1 MKQLQLDAF
10 LKYRFLSE
18 LAISPDCE
26 KTAVVVSKADPDPEA
41 NSYDSEIW
49 LYKNE
54 KWSQLTGLQKEK
66 NFVWEDDTH
75 ILFPALRTDKEKER
89 AKAGEVFTVYY
100 RISTEG
106 GEAVKAF
113 ELPFAASLKERIPD
127 TDLWIL
133 EGGSSPDC
141 PDFYKL
147 SKEEQAEALKKRKEN
162 ADYEILTEI
171 PFYRNGAGFTDK
183 KRSTIF
189 LFNMKSKEVTRISDP
204 MYNASSPVTDG
215 KHIYYIQNIA
225 GDVVWEGTGTI
236 FCYSI
241 KNDKSKKVLEA
252 KGYDLYMLFFLNG
265 KLMAAAEKESR
276 WHISD
281 IPSFY
286 EVDLEKEKLRL
297 FAEGEYEPFN
307 STGSDCRLGGIRE
320 YKTTEQALF
329 FVSTVKNDAIIVR
342 LDQEGRFSKIVD
354 RPGSVDGFDI
364 AKDGRIMLIGMYDM
378 KLQEVY
384 SSDIGGGKPD
394 KTSSFNDAVLDGV
407 YVAKPRKIT
416 IQSEAWDIDGWV
428 LLPKDYDPNRKYPAI
443 LDIHGGPRTVYGE
456 IFYHEMQVW
465 ANMGYFVFFCNPVG
479 GSGRGLTFADITARY
494 GTIDYKN
501 IMDFTDTILDAYP
514 QIDPARVG
522 CTGGSYGGFMSNWIL
537 GHTDRFA
544 CIATQRSISNW
555 ISFYGVS
562 DIGYFFVKN
571 QLGHDIYSDEGLKSL
586 WDQSPLK
593 YINDMKT
600 PTLFI
605 HSNED
610 YRCPMEQGMQLF
622 TALKEKGVPA
632 RFVYFKGE
640 NHELSRS
647 GKPMHRK
654 KRLQEI
660 TDWMEKYCNAE
671 ENKVTKTKEAKN
683 EKH

>member
-1 MKQLQLDAF
+1 MKQLKLDAF
-10 LKYRFLSE
+10 MEYRFLSE

-26 KTAVVVSKADPDPEA
+26 KAAMVVSKANPDPEV
-41 NSYDSEIW
+41 NGYDSEIW
-49 LYKNE
+49 LWKNE

-66 NFVWEDDTH
+66 GFVWEDDTH

-89 AKAGEVFTVYY
+89 AKAGEQFTVYY

-113 ELPFAASLKERIPD
+113 ELPFAAALTKQIPD
-127 TDLWIL
+127 TDLWIM
-133 EGGSSPDC
+133 EGGTSPDC

-147 SKEEQAEALKKRKEN
+147 SKEEQAEALKKKKEN

-171 PFYRNGAGFTDK
+171 PFYMNGAGFTDK

-189 LFNMKSKEVTRISDP
+189 LYNMKSGEVIRISDP
-204 MYNASSPVTDG
+204 QYSARSPVTDG
-215 KHIYYIQNIA
+215 KHIYFIQNIA
-225 GDVVWEGTGTI
+225 DDVVYEGKRTI
-236 FCYSI
+236 FRYSL
-241 KNDKSKKVLEA
+241 KSGKTKKVLQPE
-252 KGYDLYMLFFLNG
+252 GYDPHILFLLDG
-265 KLMAAAEKESR
+265 KLITLAEKISK
-276 WHISD
+276 WHID
-281 IPSFY
+281 DLMSFY
-286 EVDLEKEKLRL
+286 EVDMEKEEFRL
-297 FAEGEYEPFN
+297 FAEGEYEPFDLVG
-307 STGSDCRLGGIRE
+307 TDCTLGDIQEIKETKHGV
-320 YKTTEQALF
+320 Y
-329 FVSTVKNDAIIVR
+329 FVATVRNDSIIVR
-342 LDQEGRFSKIVD
+342 LDKEGRFSKIVD
-354 RPGSVDGFDI
+354 KPGSVNGFDI
-364 AKDGRIMLIGMYDM
+364 AEDGRMMLIAMYDM
-378 KLQEVY
+378 RLQEVY
-384 SSDIGGGKPD
+384 TSDIGGGKPD
-394 KTSSFNDAVLDGV
+394 RVSSFNDAVLDGV

-456 IFYHEMQVW
+456 VFFHEMQVW

-479 GSGRGLTFADITARY
+479 GAGRGLTFADITARY

-501 IMDFTDTILDAYP
+501 IMDFTDMILDAYP
-514 QIDPARVG
+514 QIDPTRVG
-522 CTGGSYGGFMSNWIL
+522 CTGGSYGGYMSNWIL

-571 QLGHDIYSDEGLKSL
+571 QLGHDIYSDEGLQAL
-586 WDQSPLK
+586 WEQSPLK
-593 YINDMKT
+593 YINEMKT

-610 YRCPMEQGMQLF
+610 YRCPMEQGLQLF
-622 TALKEKGVPA
+622 TALTEKGVPA

-647 GKPMHRK
+647 GKPLHRK

-671 ENKVTKTKEAKN
+671 KE
-683 EKH
+683 